1 MHVGQCLDENY
12 ISGFCVLSGLKKL
25 FFILSCVCV
34 VLCCVAFS
42 LGCLLI
48 GFVLFTSFIV
58 LICCWFLQQ
67 FY

>member
-1 MHVGQCLDENY
+1 MWGSVWMRNMFMVFVFYQGKKNCSLFCL
-12 ISGFCVLSGLKKL
+12 
-25 FFILSCVCV
+25 VC

-58 LICCWFLQQ
+58 LICCWVLQQ
-67 FY
+67 IY